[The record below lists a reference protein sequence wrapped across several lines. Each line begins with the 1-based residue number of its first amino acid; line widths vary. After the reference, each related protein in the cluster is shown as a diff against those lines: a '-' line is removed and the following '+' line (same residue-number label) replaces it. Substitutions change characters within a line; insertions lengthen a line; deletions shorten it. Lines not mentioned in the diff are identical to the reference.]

1 MRPQIFGQDSDIL
14 ASRAGTTA
22 GQYGRDAAHI
32 SWTACVQTSLEDCMG
47 GETTSH
53 ERELFS
59 QTWKKSE
66 VGDSA
71 DPNSKSLGAYF

>member
-1 MRPQIFGQDSDIL
+1 MRPQIFGQDADIL
-14 ASRAGTTA
+14 ASRAGTT
-22 GQYGRDAAHI
+22 GLH
-32 SWTACVQTSLEDCMG
+32 G

-71 DPNSKSLGAYF
+71 EPK